1 MTDQTSGP
9 SETEMDA
16 LWEIADRLQV
26 LANTQKNL
34 LELNGIA
41 LEKMTQGGVD
51 VVSIEVFWA
60 LQSLMAEQE
69 KKLRNVIECELLECV
84 KA

>member
-1 MTDQTSGP
+1 MTDQTGGQP
-9 SETEMDA
+9 ETKADA

-26 LANTQKNL
+26 LANKHKNL

-41 LEKMTQGGVD
+41 LEKMAQGGVD

-60 LQSLMAEQE
+60 LHNLMAEQE
-69 KKLRNVIECELLECV
+69 KKVRRVIEHELLECV